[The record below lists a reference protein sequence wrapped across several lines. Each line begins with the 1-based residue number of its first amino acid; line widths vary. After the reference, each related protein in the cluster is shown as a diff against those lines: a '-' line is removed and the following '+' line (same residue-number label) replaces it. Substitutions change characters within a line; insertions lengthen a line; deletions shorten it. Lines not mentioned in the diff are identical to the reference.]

1 MSSLSPLSRRYFVT
15 GRSIVTPEEI
25 GRQKTSQ
32 IWSKT
37 VIQPVNNIVK
47 QIKII
52 SKYFGYALP
61 RQVGNQYSVLS
72 VYVGWEIGISPQN
85 IHQSHW
91 APAIH
96 LLRLP
101 GMRISGVVCEMWHQ
115 QWHANTRHPMME
127 PPGPDMVMRTVTCVT
142 CHPLSCCHNLASLHR
157 VSSGDIEIRVSV
169 TTLSHVTWWSL
180 ISWWSQLWLTSWC
193 LLPLVT
199 TCDMCRWCH
208 AREMH
213 LLLQITFCRCISLSS
228 LVPCASLFIRI

>member
-1 MSSLSPLSRRYFVT
+1 MSSPSPLSRRYFVT

-115 QWHANTRHPMME
+115 QWQT
-127 PPGPDMVMRTVTCVT
+127 PG
-142 CHPLSCCHNLASLHR
+142 
-157 VSSGDIEIRVSV
+157 IRWWSPRGL
-169 TTLSHVTWWSL
+169 TWWWGLSHVSHVTL
-180 ISWWSQLWLTSWC
+180 C
-193 LLPLVT
+193 HVVT
-199 TCDMCRWCH
+199 TWHHCTVSPPVTLRSGCQWPHYHMWHDDH
-208 AREMH
+208 
-213 LLLQITFCRCISLSS
+213 
-228 LVPCASLFIRI
+228 